1 MHEVQ
6 VRVEVRLAWWLR
18 AWLQCLTVASLLSG
32 REPDPD
38 RVAAM
43 AKRGMT
49 TRVIVKR
56 D

>member
-1 MHEVQ
+1 MQ
-6 VRVEVRLAWWLR
+6 LSVEASVRLAWWLR
-18 AWLQCLTVASLLSG
+18 VWLWCLATASLLSG
-32 REPDPD
+32 REPNPD

-49 TRVIVKR
+49 TKAIIKR